1 MHFYSHTLLT
11 AAENLALDEALL
23 LAAEAGEFGEV
34 LRLWEWPHPAV
45 VLGAGGRLAEDVN
58 EAACQADGVPILRRA
73 SGGGTVLLGAG
84 CLCFSLILSY
94 DRDPALTQIASSYC
108 YILDRILQALAG
120 VLPGMACAG
129 TSDLAAD
136 GRKFS
141 GNAQQRKRAHLL
153 HHGTL
158 LYGFDLAL
166 VSRYLRLPARRPE
179 YRGDREHGEFLVNL
193 PVGAAELKRRL
204 RAAWGADMIISAWPE
219 DTVRHLVAEK
229 YGKPEWINRR

>member
-1 MHFYSHTLLT
+1 
-11 AAENLALDEALL
+11 
-23 LAAEAGEFGEV
+23 
-34 LRLWEWPHPAV
+34 
-45 VLGAGGRLAEDVN
+45 
-58 EAACQADGVPILRRA
+58 VPILRRS
-73 SGGGTVLLGAG
+73 SGGGTVLLGTG

-94 DRDPALTQIASSYC
+94 ARDPALTQIASSYV

-120 VLPGMACAG
+120 VLPEMACAG
-129 TSDLAAD
+129 TSDLAAG

-166 VSRYLRLPARRPE
+166 VSRYLRLPARQPE
-179 YRGDREHGEFLVNL
+179 YRGHREHGEFLMNL
-193 PVGAAELKRRL
+193 PVGAAELKQRL
-204 RAAWGADMIISAWPE
+204 RVAWGAEVILPAWP
-219 DTVRHLVAEK
+219 DDGVRHLVAEK